1 MEFAALAAF
10 VALFVA
16 FVVLPKR
23 LIKRD
28 QED

>member
-10 VALFVA
+10 GALFVA